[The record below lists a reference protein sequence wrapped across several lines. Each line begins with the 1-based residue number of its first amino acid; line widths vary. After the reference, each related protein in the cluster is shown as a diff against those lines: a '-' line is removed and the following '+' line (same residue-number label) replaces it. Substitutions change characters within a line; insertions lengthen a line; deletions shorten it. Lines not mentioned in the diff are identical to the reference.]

1 MGNLEDLKYRLSA
14 VNQKISKINGLDKN
28 THTAQVA
35 NSFYL
40 GMVGG
45 SGRNNNSLNK
55 KRESELSKTIENAKI
70 LTALYSES
78 SELERKIN
86 YMESGQKEKDEAKK
100 ITRSEALAIYW
111 KNLKSGDI
119 LDVGNSN
126 GNPTILKKSLKSV
139 TTTSGSKWTAIEIIG
154 KNAAQL
160 L

>member
-1 MGNLEDLKYRLSA
+1 MENLEDLKYRLSA

-28 THTAQVA
+28 SHTAQVA

-55 KRESELSKTIENAKI
+55 KRERDLNKTIDNAII
-70 LTALYSES
+70 LTALYKDRSDFEK
-78 SELERKIN
+78 KIN
-86 YMESGQKEKDEAKK
+86 YIESGQKEKDEAKK

-111 KNLKSGDI
+111 KNLKAGDI

-139 TTTSGSKWTAIEIIG
+139 TTIGGCKWTAIEIIG

>member
-1 MGNLEDLKYRLSA
+1 MENLEDLKYRLTA
-14 VNQKISKINGLDKN
+14 VNSKISKINGLDKN
-28 THTAQVA
+28 SHTVQVA

-55 KRESELSKTIENAKI
+55 KRESELSKTIKNATI
-70 LTALYSES
+70 LTALYSEV

-86 YMESGQKEKDEAKK
+86 YIESGQKEKDEAKK

-111 KNLKSGDI
+111 KNLKAGDI

>member
-1 MGNLEDLKYRLSA
+1 MENLEDLKYKLTA
-14 VNQKISKINGLDKN
+14 VNSKISKINGLDKN
-28 THTAQVA
+28 SHTAQVA

-86 YMESGQKEKDEAKK
+86 YLESGQKEKDEAKK
-100 ITRSEALAIYW
+100 ITRSEVLAIYW
-111 KNLKSGDI
+111 KNLKAGDI

>member
-1 MGNLEDLKYRLSA
+1 MENLEDLKYRLSA

-28 THTAQVA
+28 SHTAQVA

-55 KRESELSKTIENAKI
+55 KRERDLNKTIDNAII
-70 LTALYSES
+70 LNALYK
-78 SELERKIN
+78 ERSDFEKKIN
-86 YMESGQKEKDEAKK
+86 YIESGQKEKDEAKK
-100 ITRSEALAIYW
+100 ITRTEALAVYW
-111 KNLKSGDI
+111 KNLKAGDI

-139 TTTSGSKWTAIEIIG
+139 TTTSGSKWSAIEIIG
-154 KNAAQL
+154 KSAAQL